1 MDTITNSKQMEFLM
15 RIKDVGMKMIFR
27 KVYSGIVVSSF
38 SEFEQYIT
46 DDKVRYN
53 FVHSMMKMDE
63 QIKNEQCTPDD
74 LLMEM
79 GQYTLNIIYEDAPQV
94 ENPLYNDDEGWF
106 YT

>member
-27 KVYSGIVVSSF
+27 KDYSGIVVSSF

-46 DDKVRYN
+46 DDEVRYN

-79 GQYTLNIIYEDAPQV
+79 GQYTLNIIYEDEECV
-94 ENPLYNDDEGWF
+94 ESPLYNDDEGWF